1 MGRRQA
7 SSLGCSAL
15 RKASESAGGRHAAG
29 ARYTATPD
37 VTSICRYKP
46 KFLEE
51 MPSEYAPLLTTCHVM
66 IRLICDPIPDRILS
80 LLDLVFV
87 VACATDWDRIQ
98 METLVPTLQRGC

>member
-51 MPSEYAPLLTTCHVM
+51 MPSESAPLLTK
-66 IRLICDPIPDRILS
+66 IRLICDPVPDRILS

-98 METLVPTLQRGC
+98 METLVPTLQRRC